1 MAKNP
6 KNPAHHSSSKDQKKP
21 IQKIAALFTD
31 MKGSTTYY
39 KKHGFNKKILK
50 FDEVLNDNHQFLSNF
65 PYKRILSKKD
75 FKLRDGFKALI
86 DEANQTA
93 NTESARDLDK
103 LSALL
108 SQLTRASSKIV
119 LNQKCLEVVSKTIFA
134 VEFSFKTFFVFIFWS
149 PYNLCVYIRTCN
161 I

>member
-6 KNPAHHSSSKDQKKP
+6 KNPAHHSSSKDPKKP

-65 PYKRILSKKD
+65 PYKKFCQKKILS
-75 FKLRDGFKALI
+75 
-86 DEANQTA
+86 
-93 NTESARDLDK
+93 
-103 LSALL
+103 
-108 SQLTRASSKIV
+108 
-119 LNQKCLEVVSKTIFA
+119 
-134 VEFSFKTFFVFIFWS
+134 
-149 PYNLCVYIRTCN
+149 
-161 I
+161 